1 MAYLDIEGI
10 KEVFGKHMMKYRGY
24 SEAEAKMA
32 VYDFPDPY
40 RNPYLIEEYDGDETV
55 DGVDYQVYSDYTD
68 LTRCDIDDV
77 PPFRFYTLYRKE
89 DIPNHKVVYIYC
101 NNFCYRQRIN
111 LFFDYIGSNHTN

>member
-89 DIPNHKVVYIYC
+89 DIPNHKVGEYMAA
-101 NNFCYRQRIN
+101 RK
-111 LFFDYIGSNHTN
+111 LFRLEESQD